1 MGTVRT
7 SRTEWLDRVRG
18 WVASGL
24 PCREYA
30 SSLGINPRTLSWW
43 RWKLE
48 RDGEDVCSSPPHVGR
63 SLRPTFVEL
72 DQPQPVGWEISD
84 RPGLSIELV
93 VGETIVRLPDGF
105 EGESLARVLDAL
117 EARR

>member
-48 RDGEDVCSSPPHVGR
+48 RDGEEVSSSHPR
-63 SLRPTFVEL
+63 AEQALRTTFVEL
-72 DQPQPVGWEISD
+72 EQPQPVGWELAD
-84 RPGLSIELV
+84 RLGLSIELV
-93 VGETIVRLPDGF
+93 VGETIVRLPVDFDGADL
-105 EGESLARVLDAL
+105 ERVLDVL

>member
-30 SSLGINPRTLSWW
+30 LSCGINPRTLSWW
-43 RWKLE
+43 RWKLD
-48 RDGEDVCSSPPHVGR
+48 RDGEDLTSSRPHVER
-63 SLRPTFVEL
+63 SLPATFVEL
-72 DQPQPVGWEISD
+72 EPSQPVGREQAD
-84 RPGLSIELV
+84 HPELSIELV
-93 VGETIVRLPDGF
+93 VGETIVRLSDGF
-105 EGESLARVLDAL
+105 DGAGLERVLDVL